1 MIRRYQLAALEART
15 DEAAR
20 RGTLASARAAAEAGV
35 PDVAPRAGEA
45 AR

>member
-1 MIRRYQLAALEART
+1 MRLPAAAP
-15 DEAAR
+15 
-20 RGTLASARAAAEAGV
+20 LASARAAAEAGV